1 MNKFNVIT
9 ISEGAA
15 GMRSQIEGLASLI
28 SEDYKNFDLKIK
40 SFFKYLPIELIPSS
54 SFAYI
59 NLSSLK
65 IEKNTILIS
74 CGKKSVKASI
84 YLKNK
89 YKKSIFNIHIQNPKV
104 NNNLFDL
111 IVCPE
116 HDNLDS
122 ENCISTLLAIHNIKF
137 NKNARNN
144 KIINFIIGGPNK
156 YFKFNQ
162 QTQKKILNEIKF
174 LSEKFNVN
182 IIPSRRTPNSLLKEL
197 SKINSEYIY
206 MSEDLFNPKEY
217 GELLSQAHL
226 QIVTWD
232 SISMISEAI
241 SSEAGTFL
249 FKFEEELCPKRY
261 HQFFDKITSSNFA
274 QFYDQNIK
282 PYEISISEYN
292 EALKTKI
299 LNKIQSNLRFIS
311 EDA

>member
-89 YKKSIFNIHIQNPKV
+89 YKKFIFNIHIQNPKV
-104 NNNLFDL
+104 NHNLFDL

-162 QTQKKILNEIKF
+162 QTQKKIINEIKF

-182 IIPSRRTPNSLLKEL
+182 IIPSRRTPHSLLEEL
-197 SKINSEYIY
+197 SKINMENIY
-206 MSEDLFNPKEY
+206 MSDDLFNPKEY

-261 HQFFDKITSSNFA
+261 HQF
-274 QFYDQNIK
+274 
-282 PYEISISEYN
+282 
-292 EALKTKI
+292 
-299 LNKIQSNLRFIS
+299 
-311 EDA
+311 

>member
-1 MNKFNVIT
+1 MSKFNVIT

-28 SEDYKNFDLKIK
+28 SEDYKNFDLKLK

-54 SFAYI
+54 SFAYK
-59 NLSSLK
+59 NLSLLK
-65 IEKNTILIS
+65 INKNTILIS

-84 YLKNK
+84 YLKKK
-89 YKKSIFNIHIQNPKV
+89 YKNLVFNIHIQNPKV
-104 NNNLFDL
+104 NHNLFDL
-111 IVCPE
+111 IICPE
-116 HDNLDS
+116 HDNLDL
-122 ENCISTLLAIHNIKF
+122 ENCISTVLALHNIKF
-137 NKNARNN
+137 KRNVRSK

-156 YFKFNQ
+156 YFKFNR
-162 QTQKKILNEIKF
+162 QTQKKIFNEIKF
-174 LSEKFNVN
+174 LSEKFKVN
-182 IIPSRRTPNSLLKEL
+182 IIPSRRTPNRFIEEL
-197 SKINSEYIY
+197 SKINLKNVYIFD
-206 MSEDLFNPKEY
+206 DLFNPKEY
-217 GELLSQAHL
+217 GELLSEGNL

-261 HQFFDKITSSNFA
+261 HQFFDKITNHNYA
-274 QFYDQNIK
+274 KFYDQNIK

-299 LNKIQSNLRFIS
+299 LNKIQSNLRFIP
-311 EDA
+311 DNA

>member
-40 SFFKYLPIELIPSS
+40 SFFKYLPIELIPTS
-54 SFAYI
+54 SFAYE
-59 NLSSLK
+59 NLSSLTIK
-65 IEKNTILIS
+65 ENTILIS

-84 YLKNK
+84 YLKKK
-89 YKKSIFNIHIQNPKV
+89 YKNLIFNIHIQNPKV
-104 NNNLFDL
+104 SHNLFNL
-111 IVCPE
+111 IICPE

-122 ENCISTLLAIHNIKF
+122 ENCISILLALHNIKF
-137 NKNARNN
+137 KKNVRS
-144 KIINFIIGGPNK
+144 KKTINFIIGGPNK
-156 YFKFNQ
+156 YFKFNL
-162 QTQKKILNEIKF
+162 QTQKMIFNEIKF
-174 LSEKFNVN
+174 LGEKFKVN
-182 IIPSRRTPNSLLKEL
+182 IIPSRRTPNSFIEKL
-197 SKINSEYIY
+197 SKINMKNVFIFD
-206 MSEDLFNPKEY
+206 DLFNPKEY
-217 GELLSQAHL
+217 GELLSVGNL

-232 SISMISEAI
+232 SISMVSEAI

-261 HQFFDKITSSNFA
+261 HQFFDKITNHNYA

-282 PYEISISEYN
+282 PYEISISKYN

-299 LNKIQSNLRFIS
+299 LNKIQSNLKFIS
-311 EDA
+311 ENA

>member
-182 IIPSRRTPNSLLKEL
+182 IIPSRRTPNSLLEEL
-197 SKINSEYIY
+197 SKINTENIY

>member
-104 NNNLFDL
+104 SNNLFDL

-182 IIPSRRTPNSLLKEL
+182 IIPSRRTPNSLLEEL
-197 SKINSEYIY
+197 SKINTENIY

>member
-28 SEDYKNFDLKIK
+28 SKDYKNFDLKIK
-40 SFFKYLPIELIPSS
+40 SFFKYLPVELIPSS

-89 YKKSIFNIHIQNPKV
+89 YKKFIFNIHIQNPKV
-104 NNNLFDL
+104 NNKLFDL

-122 ENCISTLLAIHNIKF
+122 ENSISTLLAIHNIKF

-182 IIPSRRTPNSLLKEL
+182 IIPSRRTPNSLLDEL
-197 SKINSEYIY
+197 SKINAENTY

>member
-89 YKKSIFNIHIQNPKV
+89 YKKFIFNIHIQNPKV
-104 NNNLFDL
+104 NNKLFDL

-122 ENCISTLLAIHNIKF
+122 ENSISTLLAIHNIKF

-182 IIPSRRTPNSLLKEL
+182 IIPSRRTPNSLLDEL
-197 SKINSEYIY
+197 SKINAENIY

-261 HQFFDKITSSNFA
+261 HQFFDNITSSNFA
-274 QFYDQNIK
+274 QFYDHNIK

>member
-84 YLKNK
+84 YLKKK
-89 YKKSIFNIHIQNPKV
+89 YKNLIFNIHIQNPKV

-182 IIPSRRTPNSLLKEL
+182 IIPSRRTPNSLLEEL
-197 SKINSEYIY
+197 SKINKESVYVAD
-206 MSEDLFNPKEY
+206 DLFNPKEY

-261 HQFFDKITSSNFA
+261 HQFFDKITSNNFA

>member
-84 YLKNK
+84 
-89 YKKSIFNIHIQNPKV
+89 FNIHIQNPKV
-104 NNNLFDL
+104 NHNLFDL

-144 KIINFIIGGPNK
+144 KTINFIIGGPNK

-182 IIPSRRTPNSLLKEL
+182 IIPSRRTPNSLLEEL
-197 SKINSEYIY
+197 SKINSENIY

>member
-28 SEDYKNFDLKIK
+28 SEDYKNIDLKIK

-65 IEKNTILIS
+65 VEKNTILIS

-89 YKKSIFNIHIQNPKV
+89 YKKFIFNIHIQNPKV

-197 SKINSEYIY
+197 SKINKENIY
-206 MSEDLFNPKEY
+206 LSEDLFNPKEY

-261 HQFFDKITSSNFA
+261 HQFFDKITSSNSA
-274 QFYDQNIK
+274 QFYNKNIK

>member
-40 SFFKYLPIELIPSS
+40 SFFKYLPVELIPSS

-89 YKKSIFNIHIQNPKV
+89 YKKFIFNIHIQNPKV

-182 IIPSRRTPNSLLKEL
+182 IIPSRRTPNSLLEEL
-197 SKINSEYIY
+197 SKINSENIY